1 VNTIDLLARIAIGWL
16 TLSAIAVGAYAL
28 AMARHKARATR
39 RAEHVNWIAV
49 LPPVPAWEMKRPPIT
64 QADVDSTWLDA
75 WQPAEVQPA
84 DIDTLEQRV
93 YDRLFD
99 ELVAIEGLEP

>member
-1 VNTIDLLARIAIGWL
+1 M
-16 TLSAIAVGAYAL
+16 L
-28 AMARHKARATR
+28 AMARHKARAAR

-49 LPPVPAWEMKRPPIT
+49 LPPVPAWPMKRPPIT
-64 QADVDSTWLDA
+64 QPSRRDVASA
-75 WQPAEVQPA
+75 WPTDVQPA

>member
-1 VNTIDLLARIAIGWL
+1 MTTVDLFARIAIGWL
-16 TLSAIAVGAYAL
+16 TLSAIVGGAYML

-49 LPPVPAWEMKRPPIT
+49 LPPVPAWDMKRPPIT
-64 QADVDSTWLDA
+64 QREIDETWLDA
-75 WQPAEVQPA
+75 WPTEVQPA

>member
-1 VNTIDLLARIAIGWL
+1 MSTVDLFARIAIAWL
-16 TLSAIAVGAYAL
+16 TVAAIVGGAYML
-28 AMARHKARATR
+28 AMARHKGRATR

-49 LPPVPAWEMKRPPIT
+49 LPPVPT

-75 WQPAEVQPA
+75 WQPAEVEPA
-84 DIDTLEQRV
+84 DIDTLEQAV

-99 ELVAIEGLEP
+99 DLIALEGLQ